1 MLLPKLNCKN
11 NIENVILTF
20 ISISHVFFP
29 IMLFHMLS
37 AEGLHFSAF
46 HYMFSYVFLCPTQS
60 GICLCMYC
68 VVCEQVVSM
77 RVFTIISDD
86 TLMQQRQNKFE
97 TLQSSMREIVYAVH
111 F

>member
-37 AEGLHFSAF
+37 GEGLHFSAF
-46 HYMFSYVFLCPTQS
+46 HYVQLRIPVSHTEWDLPLHVS
-60 GICLCMYC
+60 RCLRASRLNDGLY
-68 VVCEQVVSM
+68 
-77 RVFTIISDD
+77 
-86 TLMQQRQNKFE
+86 
-97 TLQSSMREIVYAVH
+97 H
-111 F
+111 